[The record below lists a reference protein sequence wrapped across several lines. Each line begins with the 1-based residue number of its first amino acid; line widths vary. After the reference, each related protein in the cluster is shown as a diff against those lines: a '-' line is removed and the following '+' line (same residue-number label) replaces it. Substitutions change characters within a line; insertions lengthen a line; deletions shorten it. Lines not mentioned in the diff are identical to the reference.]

1 VLATPL
7 LEVRHVNKSF
17 GAVQAL
23 DDITFTARAG
33 EVTALVGD
41 NGAGKSTLIKCIG
54 GIHAMDSGT
63 YHIDDQT
70 VSVRTPREAANLGI
84 EVVYQDL
91 ALCNNL
97 DAVQNMFLGREIGRG
112 GMLDEPAMEKVA
124 AATLRRMA
132 ATSVASVRQPVAL
145 LSGGQRQA
153 IAIARAIVRDSRVV
167 ILDEPTAALGV
178 VQTTRIL
185 ELIRQLADGGIAVIL
200 ISHNMNDVF
209 AVADSIAALYLG
221 RLAIQT
227 RASLVTY
234 SQLIEVITTG
244 TCATISAPPPPVAP
258 RRAVPA
264 ARPLTNARLQ
274 PRAPS
279 R

>member
-1 VLATPL
+1 M
-7 LEVRHVNKSF
+7 
-17 GAVQAL
+17 
-23 DDITFTARAG
+23 IRASACG
-33 EVTALVGD
+33 PRA
-41 NGAGKSTLIKCIG
+41 KP
-54 GIHAMDSGT
+54 
-63 YHIDDQT
+63 
-70 VSVRTPREAANLGI
+70 RTSASKWSIRN
-84 EVVYQDL
+84 L

-97 DAVQNMFLGREIGRG
+97 DAVQNMFLGREIRRG

-132 ATSVASVRQPVAL
+132 ATNLSSLRQPVSR

-153 IAIARAIVRDSRVV
+153 VAIARAIVRDSRVV

-185 ELIRQLADGGIAVIL
+185 ELIRQLADSGIAVVL

-244 TCATISAPPPPVAP
+244 ACATISAPPPPVLP
-258 RRAVPA
+258 RRAVAA
-264 ARPLTNARLQ
+264 ARPMTNARLQ

-279 R
+279 H